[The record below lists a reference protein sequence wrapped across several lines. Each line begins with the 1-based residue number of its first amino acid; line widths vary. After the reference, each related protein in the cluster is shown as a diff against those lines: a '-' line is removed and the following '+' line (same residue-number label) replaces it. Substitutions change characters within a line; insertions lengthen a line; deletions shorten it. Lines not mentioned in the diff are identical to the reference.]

1 MLQTSS
7 LKPKTKITEI
17 IKICFLLFKP
27 ISSPACL
34 KAKRFCQN
42 AKKIKKLKI
51 ISPIKKPIAWY
62 KIKYQIK
69 LDIKNIKTEE
79 ITKRV
84 WGESFIM
91 VFSLKQLGVL

>member
-27 ISSPACL
+27 ISSPALL
-34 KAKRFCQN
+34 KAKKFCQN

-51 ISPIKKPIAWY
+51 TNPLKKPIAWY
-62 KIKYQIK
+62 KIKYQI
-69 LDIKNIKTEE
+69 LICY
-79 ITKRV
+79 
-84 WGESFIM
+84 
-91 VFSLKQLGVL
+91 